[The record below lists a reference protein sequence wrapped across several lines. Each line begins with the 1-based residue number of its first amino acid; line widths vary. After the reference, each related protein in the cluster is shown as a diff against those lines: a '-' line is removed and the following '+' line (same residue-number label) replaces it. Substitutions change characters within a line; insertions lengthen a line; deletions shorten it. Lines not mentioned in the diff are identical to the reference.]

1 MVMDRPHVTDTGRY
15 MLVTLL
21 FEAVASQNKILTAFP
36 MLLEAKPGV
45 EVLVQKKV
53 KALKEA
59 AESSPHA
66 ERVANS
72 HMLVLICVKNY
83 HTIAAAEF
91 PR

>member
-1 MVMDRPHVTDTGRY
+1 
-15 MLVTLL
+15 
-21 FEAVASQNKILTAFP
+21 

-59 AESSPHA
+59 AESSPCA
-66 ERVANS
+66 ERVPNCP
-72 HMLVLICVKNY
+72 MFVLIRVKYY
-83 HTIAAAEF
+83 HAITAAEY